1 MKITIIGGGNMG
13 GAIAGGL
20 AAGNMIA
27 AGDITVTARTARTLD
42 RIKECNSAIVTMS
55 DNRAAVESADLV
67 LFAVKPWLL
76 EEIAAGVR
84 DVLDYRRQQV
94 ASVVAGV
101 TFERLTEML
110 DNGSGIA
117 PVLYR
122 IIPNTAISLGR
133 SVTFIAHSGATGEQL
148 NAVVAMFDQLG
159 RTFVVTEEM
168 MTAGT
173 SLASCGIAFAL
184 KYIDASIRG
193 GVELGFSAAESREV
207 VMQTMR
213 GALALLECN
222 DTMPQQE
229 IDKVTTPGGITL
241 KGLEAMTRD
250 GFEGAVRAGLL
261 ESR

>member
-27 AGDITVTARTARTLD
+27 AGDITVTARTVRTLD

-101 TFERLTEML
+101 SFERLTEML

-122 IIPNTAISLGR
+122 IIPNTAVSLGR

-193 GVELGFSAAESREV
+193 GVELGFSAAESRGGDADDEGRFGAAR
-207 VMQTMR
+207 MQR
-213 GALALLECN
+213 HDA
-222 DTMPQQE
+222 P
-229 IDKVTTPGGITL
+229 
-241 KGLEAMTRD
+241 
-250 GFEGAVRAGLL
+250 AGD
-261 ESR
+261 R

>member
-1 MKITIIGGGNMG
+1 MCSITD
-13 GAIAGGL
+13 ASRWPRSWREFRSSVC
-20 AAGNMIA
+20 
-27 AGDITVTARTARTLD
+27 TVEQ
-42 RIKECNSAIVTMS
+42 IN
-55 DNRAAVESADLV
+55 AVV
-67 LFAVKPWLL
+67 F
-76 EEIAAGVR
+76 
-84 DVLDYRRQQV
+84 
-94 ASVVAGV
+94 
-101 TFERLTEML
+101 

>member
-94 ASVVAGV
+94 ASV
-101 TFERLTEML
+101 
-110 DNGSGIA
+110 
-117 PVLYR
+117 
-122 IIPNTAISLGR
+122 
-133 SVTFIAHSGATGEQL
+133 
-148 NAVVAMFDQLG
+148 
-159 RTFVVTEEM
+159 
-168 MTAGT
+168 
-173 SLASCGIAFAL
+173 
-184 KYIDASIRG
+184 RG
-193 GVELGFSAAESREV
+193 GSF
-207 VMQTMR
+207 
-213 GALALLECN
+213 
-222 DTMPQQE
+222 
-229 IDKVTTPGGITL
+229 
-241 KGLEAMTRD
+241 
-250 GFEGAVRAGLL
+250 VRA
-261 ESR
+261 SDRDAR

>member
-27 AGDITVTARTARTLD
+27 AGDITVTARTVRTLD

-101 TFERLTEML
+101 SFERLTEML

-122 IIPNTAISLGR
+122 IIPNTAVSLGR

-168 MTAGT
+168 LTAGR
-173 SLASCGIAFAL
+173 SPPAELPLRS
-184 KYIDASIRG
+184 SI
-193 GVELGFSAAESREV
+193 
-207 VMQTMR
+207 
-213 GALALLECN
+213 
-222 DTMPQQE
+222 
-229 IDKVTTPGGITL
+229 
-241 KGLEAMTRD
+241 
-250 GFEGAVRAGLL
+250 
-261 ESR
+261 

>member
-55 DNRAAVESADLV
+55 DNRAAVEDADLV

-76 EEIAAGVR
+76 EIAAGVR

-101 TFERLTEML
+101 SFERLTEML

-193 GVELGFSAAESREV
+193 GVELGFSEAESREV
-207 VMQTMR
+207 MQTMW
-213 GALALLECN
+213 ALWRCSSATVRC
-222 DTMPQQE
+222 PSRRS
-229 IDKVTTPGGITL
+229 
-241 KGLEAMTRD
+241 TR
-250 GFEGAVRAGLL
+250 
-261 ESR
+261 

>member
-101 TFERLTEML
+101 SFERLTEML

-122 IIPNTAISLGR
+122 ITVSYTHLTLPTN
-133 SVTFIAHSGATGEQL
+133 
-148 NAVVAMFDQLG
+148 
-159 RTFVVTEEM
+159 
-168 MTAGT
+168 
-173 SLASCGIAFAL
+173 
-184 KYIDASIRG
+184 
-193 GVELGFSAAESREV
+193 REV
-207 VMQTMR
+207 
-213 GALALLECN
+213 
-222 DTMPQQE
+222 
-229 IDKVTTPGGITL
+229 
-241 KGLEAMTRD
+241 
-250 GFEGAVRAGLL
+250 
-261 ESR
+261 

>member
-1 MKITIIGGGNMG
+1 
-13 GAIAGGL
+13 
-20 AAGNMIA
+20 
-27 AGDITVTARTARTLD
+27 
-42 RIKECNSAIVTMS
+42 MS

-101 TFERLTEML
+101 SFERLTEML

-222 DTMPQQE
+222 ARRHYAQGTGSHDEGRFRRRGAGRIARKPVEPARRDRREIEKEFKRKEARRRFYGTISIRTGGCQGGQQCA
-229 IDKVTTPGGITL
+229 D
-241 KGLEAMTRD
+241 
-250 GFEGAVRAGLL
+250 EG
-261 ESR
+261 

>member
-101 TFERLTEML
+101 SFERLTEML

-122 IIPNTAISLGR
+122 IIPNT
-133 SVTFIAHSGATGEQL
+133 ATGEQL

-207 VMQTMR
+207 VIQTMR

>member
-1 MKITIIGGGNMG
+1 MG

-27 AGDITVTARTARTLD
+27 AGDITVTARTVRTLD

-101 TFERLTEML
+101 SFERLTEML

-122 IIPNTAISLGR
+122 IIPNTAVSLGR

-148 NAVVAMFDQLG
+148 NA
-159 RTFVVTEEM
+159 
-168 MTAGT
+168 
-173 SLASCGIAFAL
+173 
-184 KYIDASIRG
+184 
-193 GVELGFSAAESREV
+193 ELGFSAAASREV

>member
-1 MKITIIGGGNMG
+1 MG

-101 TFERLTEML
+101 SFERLTEML

-168 MTAGT
+168 MSRMSGVRL
-173 SLASCGIAFAL
+173 SPMAL
-184 KYIDASIRG
+184 K
-193 GVELGFSAAESREV
+193 
-207 VMQTMR
+207 
-213 GALALLECN
+213 
-222 DTMPQQE
+222 MP
-229 IDKVTTPGGITL
+229 VHTL
-241 KGLEAMTRD
+241 
-250 GFEGAVRAGLL
+250 
-261 ESR
+261 

>member
-1 MKITIIGGGNMG
+1 MS
-13 GAIAGGL
+13 
-20 AAGNMIA
+20 
-27 AGDITVTARTARTLD
+27 ARHGML
-42 RIKECNSAIVTMS
+42 
-55 DNRAAVESADLV
+55 DLV
-67 LFAVKPWLL
+67 PLHDDAAQIAVCLL
-76 EEIAAGVR
+76 
-84 DVLDYRRQQV
+84 YT
-94 ASVVAGV
+94 S
-101 TFERLTEML
+101 
-110 DNGSGIA
+110 
-117 PVLYR
+117 
-122 IIPNTAISLGR
+122 
-133 SVTFIAHSGATGEQL
+133 
-148 NAVVAMFDQLG
+148 QLG

>member
-94 ASVVAGV
+94 ASVV
-101 TFERLTEML
+101 
-110 DNGSGIA
+110 
-117 PVLYR
+117 
-122 IIPNTAISLGR
+122 
-133 SVTFIAHSGATGEQL
+133 HSGATGEQL

-241 KGLEAMTRD
+241 KDGWLSRWAAMC
-250 GFEGAVRAGLL
+250 
-261 ESR
+261 